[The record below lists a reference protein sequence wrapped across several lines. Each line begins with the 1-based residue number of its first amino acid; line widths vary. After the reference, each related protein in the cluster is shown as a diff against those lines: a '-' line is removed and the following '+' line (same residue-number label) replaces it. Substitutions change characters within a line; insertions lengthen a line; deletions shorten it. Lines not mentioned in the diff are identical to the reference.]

1 MAGDF
6 DLDSWLPAP
15 AVRTHHDRQ
24 AEAGPAE
31 LWQAAKTIRLRDTR
45 LLGRLVSVRIAVAR
59 PEMTFGQLF
68 RTSPFVLLDEGPYG
82 ELSGVCGRI
91 WMVRGGLAALP
102 DPQAFRDWR
111 EPATARVLFAHW
123 VEPIATGA
131 RLHSEV
137 RVEGVD
143 RRASRYLRALEPLVG
158 AFQGLIGRES
168 LALAVRRA
176 ERTD

>member
-1 MAGDF
+1 MVGEF

-24 AEAGPAE
+24 AEASSAG
-31 LWQAAKTIRLRDTR
+31 LWEAARGVRLRDTR
-45 LLGRLVSVRIAVAR
+45 LLGRLVAVRIAVAR
-59 PEMTFGQLF
+59 PEMTFDELF
-68 RTSPFVLLDEGPYG
+68 RTSPFVSLDEGPSWA
-82 ELSGVCGRI
+82 LSGVCGRI
-91 WMVRGGLAALP
+91 WMVRGGLAQLP
-102 DPQAFRDWR
+102 DPQAFRDWH

-123 VEPIATGA
+123 VEPVATGA

-137 RVEGVD
+137 RVAGVD
-143 RRASRYLRALEPLVG
+143 RRAARYLRALEPLIG

-176 ERTD
+176 EHAC